1 MKESAGRRV
10 RSQLKHPV
18 VDGDGHWLEVQPIF
32 FEYLAQVAGP
42 AFVDRYAKQA
52 AAHYGQDWYGIA
64 PAERMRRRVTRAPW
78 WTLPSNTLDRTAAM
92 VPALFYD
99 RLDELGIDF
108 ALVYPSLGFNIAR
121 VQDADM
127 RRALVRAY
135 NVMAADLFR
144 SYADRMTPAAV
155 CPTNTPEEAI
165 EAAEH
170 AVRELGL
177 KALVMNCTVPR
188 TIPADADWQPEGGK
202 RRVYIDALG
211 MDSAYDYDPVWA
223 KMVELKVAVTNHT
236 GSMGWPDRS
245 SPSSFVGNHLGH
257 FAQSHH
263 AFARALFL
271 GGVTERFP
279 DLNFGFLEGGVGWAC
294 NLHADLIGH
303 WKKRNKKAA
312 HAHLKPTNLDIGEMR
327 RLMTQYSARDKAFVG
342 KIDRILEN
350 NLHVVLPDISQAEL
364 ARRDIDSDE
373 FAAVSIGNVGDIDRL
388 FSRNFYFGCEADDPV
403 TAWAFDPRMKT
414 RLKAILGSDVS
425 HFDVTDA
432 SEVMAE
438 AWEMVEDRLLTEEDF
453 RAFTFSNAVE
463 LHGRMNPDFFKGTVV
478 EAAAQAVLA
487 QPGPAG
493 NAASARVAAAG

>member
-1 MKESAGRRV
+1 MADTPARRV
-10 RSQLKHPV
+10 RRGLKHPV
-18 VDGDGHWLEVQPIF
+18 IDADGHWLELQPIF
-32 FEYLAQVAGP
+32 LDYLGEVAG
-42 AFVDRYAKQA
+42 AKSVDRYKAMSA
-52 AAHYGQDWYGIA
+52 AYLGYDWYRA
-64 PAERMRRRVTRAPW
+64 TPVERARNRMQRSPW
-78 WTLPSNTLDRTAAM
+78 WQLPSNTLDRTAAM
-92 VPALFYD
+92 VPRLFHE
-99 RLDELGIDF
+99 RLDDLGIDF
-108 ALVYPSLGFNIAR
+108 ALVYPSLGFLLPR
-121 VQDADM
+121 MPDDDM
-127 RRALVRAY
+127 RRSIIRAY
-135 NVMAADLFR
+135 NVMAADMFR
-144 SYADRMTPAAV
+144 PYGARMTPAGV
-155 CPTNTPEEAI
+155 CALNTPAEAI
-165 EAAEH
+165 EEAEY
-170 AVRELGL
+170 AVRTLGL

-188 TIPADADWQPEGGK
+188 RIEADADWQPDPAK
-202 RRVYIDALG
+202 RRVYVDNLG
-211 MDSAYDYDPVWA
+211 MDSPYDYDPVWA
-223 KMVELKVAVTNHT
+223 KMVELKVAVTNHND
-236 GSMGWPDRS
+236 SMGWPDRS
-245 SPSSFVGNHLGH
+245 SPTSFVGNHLGH

-263 AFARALFL
+263 AFARGLFM
-271 GGVTERFP
+271 GGVTQRFP
-279 DLNFGFLEGGVGWAC
+279 TLKFGFLEGGVGWAC

-303 WKKRNKKAA
+303 WKKRNKKAM

-373 FAAVSIGNVGDIDRL
+373 FAAVNIGNVGDIDRL

-487 QPGPAG
+487 QPAPAG
-493 NAASARVAAAG
+493 NAASSRVAAAG